1 MIKRRKTVR
10 RETADD
16 LADVNEQELAK
27 DIEINER
34 SLDVDDD
41 NQAHDMVNPQ
51 VEIKEPTKTQA
62 VEKAQTADA
71 SDVVPV
77 GEIHDGAQAKE
88 TKVGID
94 GFEKI
99 EVSNPKRRRRGTRG
113 AFYVAVMIFC
123 LLTAVAL
130 VVGTLLLDK
139 EEPQATVLD
148 GTTQE
153 EQSAPL
159 TEAPQT
165 SGERLGAEEIY
176 ERGVKSTVTVAA
188 TANGSVEYFSGFA
201 VFGRGYVATLCEAI
215 DGKSS
220 VEIVTYEG
228 QAFPATVV
236 GADRSVNLALL
247 KTDALTLDGV
257 SVGRTDTLG
266 VGNSVFAIGNVG
278 GGRYASSLLATQ
290 VAYCERS
297 PLIECCDGVTRRVT
311 AIQLGALDDE
321 ALKGCPIFNC
331 YGEAVAITLAS
342 VEDGAASLAIP
353 LDKAI
358 TVLLQMKN
366 GEVLNEDVLCSLAYK
381 PPQLGIIGEQAQLGE
396 VWGILITD
404 FTDPDSDCASK
415 LRIGD
420 LIWKIGNA
428 AVGDLDSLKRQ
439 MELNRAGDT
448 VEVFVRRNS
457 QALSFFVTV
466 N

>member
-27 DIEINER
+27 DIDVNDNSFKTSDDKEER
-34 SLDVDDD
+34 DTLKL
-41 NQAHDMVNPQ
+41 QA
-51 VEIKEPTKTQA
+51 EIKEPTEERED
-62 VEKAQTADA
+62 EKAQICDA
-71 SDVVPV
+71 NGVVPV
-77 GEIHDGAQAKE
+77 GEVYEGARSQKSSKRA
-88 TKVGID
+88 D
-94 GFEKI
+94 DFENVELSK
-99 EVSNPKRRRRGTRG
+99 PKRRKRTSRG
-113 AFYVAVMIFC
+113 ALYVAIMILC
-123 LLTAVAL
+123 LLLAVSL
-130 VVGTLLLDK
+130 VVGTILSDS
-139 EEPQATVLD
+139 
-148 GTTQE
+148 E
-153 EQSAPL
+153 EQWITELDDTIQAEQTAPL

-342 VEDGAASLAIP
+342 VEDGAASFAIP

-404 FTDPDSDCASK
+404 FTYPDSDCASK